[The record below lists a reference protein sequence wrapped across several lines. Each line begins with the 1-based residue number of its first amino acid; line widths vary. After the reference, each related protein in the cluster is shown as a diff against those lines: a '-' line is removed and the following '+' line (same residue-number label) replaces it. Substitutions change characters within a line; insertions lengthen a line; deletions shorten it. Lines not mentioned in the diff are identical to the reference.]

1 MTFRTKMISVVA
13 ASLPVILFA
22 VLYFGITIPLGF
34 LEGRLELLAGRLL
47 DREVAIEEPVRLKIS
62 FHPLIQFGGISINNP
77 AGWETEDRF
86 LTADQGQGQID
97 LLSLLQGDLRIENLE
112 LKGVDLLLVT
122 RADQAVN
129 YRFAIARR
137 KPDTGARSHAFT
149 ELDNVHLRDT
159 RVRYRDELTNK
170 EYEITVAN
178 ARGQGAAGLPLSFSG
193 EGTFGGH
200 SYSLEVEGGSLE
212 ELIKGENPWPL
223 KNGKLVFGDV
233 VVDVSGTVMRSPDGG
248 PTTIGIALSGK
259 SLKAIGNIAGFA
271 MPEFGKFSLA
281 ARVGIRPGMVTATR
295 IEMDAENASLTGDL
309 VLALYGDRPA
319 LSGNITVPVLD
330 PAFFSKLKGDNPD
343 PNHTGD
349 SYGSPEDRL
358 PWEVLRWVD
367 ADLHLLVKKIS
378 AGPFPLK
385 NLKATASLVD
395 GDLMLPFSVTAVEAS
410 VDGRMDVLTDPETP
424 ELYLRIYSAGTQM
437 EPLLKAVAPKLQY
450 SGRMGFISLEG
461 NTRGQDLKELA
472 EGFNLSLKVGP
483 TQLST
488 ESGTIFA
495 ADGLTLE
502 RRSGRY
508 FTLSAGGDF
517 MRRPFNLEVRKGSVN
532 KDTNVPAGPF
542 RIRLDA
548 CDAKLRLDA
557 APTTDQPDPIAA
569 FQFSVEGTKVCGLLD
584 PVAEFMNQ
592 AADFSV
598 SGEGSLRPES
608 CFLELGKIRLGNIVA
623 DGTAELKA
631 DSQGEPLILAT
642 IHMDKFDL
650 GSFLAERKRRA
661 EDGGAKGTGSVE
673 TPVNG
678 NEQDGDGAIHITE
691 QQSQLFQQLLTM
703 DLLPQKR
710 LPATD
715 AVLRFVLDQLETGRG
730 RLDNVQLTAHIKD
743 GKLAR
748 SPFQAEIAD
757 KLFKGDAKMDL
768 TGEIPAVQ
776 LDLVSERLNLP
787 ELFHAFQLGR
797 SPNITADQIHLQ
809 FDLKGKNAQEWA
821 RHSSQKILI
830 QGGRWTIGRKV
841 LEPLQIDIERASYSS
856 TPEAPARIH
865 LSGAVNSEPLS
876 FELIEDGLL
885 ARSAGEPFQVQFK
898 AGLADARLSI
908 NGKMVRRSQNNK
920 EFLLHTVLSG
930 RRMNSLNRLLG
941 FNLPPF
947 GPYRIEGTLKSQGD
961 AIHLPDLMMQIGET
975 SLNGEIVLS
984 GTRGENGS
992 LAFPLRLETS
1002 LRADSIQLDDF
1013 QLRDWSPLKQ
1023 QEEAISAADPGKTPT
1038 RFQTAGSA
1046 VTRLKDLLSP
1056 ELAALIEGSLHVE
1069 VGKVLSGKDK
1079 LGGGNLRLRLENDR
1093 YSLEDL
1099 HLDIPGGS
1107 IRIQGALRPAAD
1119 HLEAQLAMQVEQLD
1133 YGILLRRASPDSNV
1147 KGKLNFNLDLR
1158 STAGNPSQLKEHLSG
1173 HLGIG
1178 VVPEGLSA
1186 DAIDLWVVNILT
1198 RVLPALLKGSPS
1210 QVNCIAAKFTF
1221 DDGIV
1226 HPDVFL
1232 LDTTKM
1238 RVQGKGGINLKT
1250 DVIDFHM
1257 KPMPK
1262 SAQFFSL
1269 ATPISITG
1277 SIGDAHIEVSAGGVL
1292 TSFFRVATSAIT
1304 VPFQWLFSQSMAPDG
1319 QEACSKAMDWV
1330 KEQNPFYKQQP
1341 K

>member
-1 MTFRTKMISVVA
+1 MV
-13 ASLPVILFA
+13 SLPAILFA

-47 DREVAIEEPVRLKIS
+47 DREVVIEEPVRLKIS
-62 FHPLIQFGGISINNP
+62 FHPMIRFGGISIGNP

-122 RADQAVN
+122 RSDQTVN

-137 KPDTGARSHAFT
+137 KTDTGTGSHEFAK
-149 ELDNVHLRDT
+149 LDNVHLRDL

-170 EYEITVAN
+170 EYEITVSN
-178 ARGQGAAGLPLSFSG
+178 ARGQGAAGLPLYFSA

-200 SYSLEVEGGSLE
+200 PYSLEVEGGSLS
-212 ELIKGENPWPL
+212 ELIKGENPWLL
-223 KNGKLVFGDV
+223 KNGKLVFSDV
-233 VVDVSGTVMRSPDGG
+233 VVDVSGTVIRSSDGG
-248 PTTIGIALSGK
+248 STTIDIALSGK
-259 SLKAIGNIAGFA
+259 SLKAIGNIAGFT
-271 MPEFGKFSLA
+271 MPEFGEFSLA
-281 ARVGIRPGMVTATR
+281 ARIGIRSGMFTATR
-295 IEMDAENASLTGDL
+295 IEMDAGNASLTGDL
-309 VLALYGDRPA
+309 VLALHRDRPS

-330 PAFFSKLKGDNPD
+330 SAFFSKLKGDHSD
-343 PNHTGD
+343 PNHTGN
-349 SYGSPEDRL
+349 SYGSAEDRL
-358 PWEVLRWVD
+358 PWEVLQSVD
-367 ADLHLLVKKIS
+367 TDLHLIVKKIS
-378 AGPFPLK
+378 ADPFQLK

-424 ELYLRIYSAGTQM
+424 ELHMRIYSAGTQM

-450 SGRMGFISLEG
+450 SGRIGSISLEG
-461 NTRGQDLKELA
+461 NTRGKSLGELA

-488 ESGTIFA
+488 ESGPIFA

-502 RRSGRY
+502 RRAGRY

-517 MRRPFNLEVRKGSVN
+517 MSRPFKLEVSKGN
-532 KDTNVPAGPF
+532 ADKDPNDPAGPL

-548 CDAKLRLDA
+548 CDAKLQLDA
-557 APTTDQPDPIAA
+557 APTPNQPGRNAA
-569 FQFSVEGTKVCGLLD
+569 FQFSVEGTGGCGLLD
-584 PVAEFMNQ
+584 PVAKFMNQ

-598 SGEGSLRPES
+598 SGEGSLGPES

-642 IHMDKFDL
+642 THMDKFDL

-678 NEQDGDGAIHITE
+678 NEQDGDGAIRIVE
-691 QQSQLFQQLLTM
+691 QQRQLFKRLLTM

-710 LPATD
+710 LLATD
-715 AVLRFVLDQLETGRG
+715 ADLRFVLDQLETGRG
-730 RLDNVQLTAHIKD
+730 RIENVQFTAHIKD
-743 GKLAR
+743 GKLTR

-797 SPNITADQIHLQ
+797 SPNITADHVRLQ
-809 FDLKGKNAQEWA
+809 FDLKGKNVQEWA
-821 RHSSQKILI
+821 LQSSQKILI
-830 QGGRWTIGRKV
+830 QGGRWIIGRKV
-841 LEPLQIDIERASYSS
+841 LEPLQIDIERVSYSS
-856 TPEAPARIH
+856 TPEEPARIA

-876 FELIEDGLL
+876 LELFEDGLL
-885 ARSAGEPFQVQFK
+885 ARSTGEPFQVQFK

-908 NGKMVRRSQNNK
+908 DGKRIRRSQNNK

-930 RRMNSLNRLLG
+930 HRMDSLNRLLG

-947 GPYRIEGTLKSQGD
+947 GPYRIEGTLENRGD
-961 AIHLPDLMMQIGET
+961 AIHLPDLTVKIGET
-975 SLNGEIVLS
+975 SLNGEIALS
-984 GTRGENGS
+984 GTRKENGS
-992 LAFPLRLETS
+992 LAFPLHLETR
-1002 LRADSIQLDDF
+1002 LKADSIQLDDF
-1013 QLRDWSPLKQ
+1013 QLVDWSPLKQ
-1023 QEEAISAADPGKTPT
+1023 QEKAGTASVPGETSTGSEPAA
-1038 RFQTAGSA
+1038 RA
-1046 VTRLKDLLSP
+1046 VSRLKDLLSP

-1079 LGGGNLRLRLENDR
+1079 LGGGKLSVRLENDR

-1133 YGILLRRASPDSNV
+1133 YGILLRRASPDSNA

-1210 QVNCIAAKFTF
+1210 QVNCIAAKFTV

-1277 SIGDAHIEVSAGGVL
+1277 SIGDAHIKVSAGGVL
-1292 TSFFRVATSAIT
+1292 TTFFRAATSAIT

-1330 KEQNPFYKQQP
+1330 KEQNPFYKQLP